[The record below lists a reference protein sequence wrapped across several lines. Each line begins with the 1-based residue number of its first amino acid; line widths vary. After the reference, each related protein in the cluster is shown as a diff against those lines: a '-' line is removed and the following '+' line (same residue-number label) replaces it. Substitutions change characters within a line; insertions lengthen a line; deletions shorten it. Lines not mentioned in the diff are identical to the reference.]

1 MTNGITFIMSI
12 AKVTVSIESEL
23 LKKVDYLVKSK
34 VFPNRS
40 QAIQIAV
47 QEKLS
52 KIDKNRLERECAL
65 LDKSEE
71 QSMADFGL
79 ASEVSEWQEY

>member
-1 MTNGITFIMSI
+1 MGI
-12 AKVTVSIESEL
+12 AKVTVSIEADL
-23 LKKVDYLVKSK
+23 LKKVDYLVKTK

-47 QEKLS
+47 QEKIS
-52 KIDKNRLERECAL
+52 KSDQNRLARECEK
-65 LDKSEE
+65 LDKSQE
-71 QSMADFGL
+71 QEMADFGL

>member
-1 MTNGITFIMSI
+1 MSI
-12 AKVTVSIESEL
+12 VKVTVSIEAEL
-23 LKKVDYLVKSK
+23 LKKVDYLVKTK

-47 QEKLS
+47 QEKVS
-52 KIDKNRLERECAL
+52 KIDQNRLERECKK
-65 LDKSEE
+65 LDKAQE
-71 QSMADFGL
+71 QAMADFGL

>member
-1 MTNGITFIMSI
+1 MSI
-12 AKVTVSIESEL
+12 AKVTVSIESNL

-47 QEKLS
+47 QEKVA
-52 KIDKNRLERECAL
+52 KIDQNRLARECEK
-65 LDKSEE
+65 LDKQEE
-71 QSMADFGL
+71 RAMADFGL

>member
-1 MTNGITFIMSI
+1 MSI
-12 AKVTVSIESEL
+12 AKVTVSIESNL

-47 QEKLS
+47 QEKIT
-52 KIDKNRLERECAL
+52 KIDQNRLARECEKF
-65 LDKSEE
+65 DKDEE
-71 QSMADFGL
+71 RAMADFGL

>member
-1 MTNGITFIMSI
+1 MSI
-12 AKVTVSIESEL
+12 AKVTVSIEANL

-47 QEKLS
+47 QEKIS
-52 KIDKNRLERECAL
+52 KIDQNRLARECAK
-65 LDKSEE
+65 LDKLEE
-71 QSMADFGL
+71 QAMADFGL

>member
-1 MTNGITFIMSI
+1 MSI
-12 AKVTVSIESEL
+12 AKVTVSIDSNL

-47 QEKLS
+47 QEKVS
-52 KIDKNRLERECAL
+52 KIDQNRLAIECEK
-65 LDKSEE
+65 LDKVQE
-71 QSMADFGL
+71 QTMADFGL

>member
-1 MTNGITFIMSI
+1 MSI
-12 AKVTVSIESEL
+12 AKVTVSIESNL

-47 QEKLS
+47 QEKIT
-52 KIDKNRLERECAL
+52 KIDQNRLARECEK
-65 LDKSEE
+65 LDRHEE
-71 QSMADFGL
+71 QAMADFGL
-79 ASEVSEWQEY
+79 ASEVSEWLEY